1 MTSLIINP
9 PSSALIPTITA
20 SVSPST
26 AVVVGSTIT
35 VDWTSTDT
43 AVMNVTGLVTS
54 TLITGQAIATAP
66 STPGTYLITFTATS
80 STNDVTPKVIS
91 IAVSSTS
98 AIIPQIIVSASPSGT
113 VAPGAAVKFSW
124 NVTNATSAT
133 IVGTGLGI
141 NSTTLLDSATVNAP
155 TVAGNTYSLLVT
167 ATSST
172 GDVATKSIS
181 ITIDNVPSVNG
192 SFSPYTVSP
201 NDVTTL
207 TWNSVNAASLSLSG
221 LGIASISPSGSTSI
235 TAPNTL
241 GIQSVNWTAK
251 TQSGTPSVGKFNLN
265 IVAAPVVTPN
275 IRGSFA
281 KSSMTTA
288 ETTTFTWS
296 TTNATN
302 VLVSGLVGST
312 LSSGTLNVPAQSAPG
327 TYTVVVTATNNT
339 STPNGTATASFTLTV
354 IAITPITPTFN
365 GSFTPGTVKV
375 GDTSTLNW
383 SGTDLATLKLVNTAL
398 GINQT
403 YINQTTG
410 TLTITA
416 PNNVSTQ
423 LVTYTATSS
432 TNNVVTGTIPL
443 IIQQVVII
451 PSVTG
456 SFDVIAPLPNQTTTL
471 TFVPVNAVSVMLNST
486 PLAITDSYAVTSGT
500 SYTKSVTAPSTPGT
514 YTVSMTA
521 TSSSGDN
528 RSATAAFTVAA
539 IVPTISASF
548 DVTSPHPNDLT
559 VLSWTATNAST
570 ITIQSTQLNLN
581 LSFTTSDK
589 FSVVAPATLQQYSVT
604 VTATSATNTTISTVA
619 TFTVTQVPVIPTVT
633 GSFSPAM
640 VNPGQSTVLTWNTTD
655 ASSMDITGDVTSKSL
670 TGLLAV
676 VVSPYAG
683 IGKKTTSYTAT
694 STTGNKVT
702 GTWVYE
708 IVAVPPVIPSVTG
721 SFSPS
726 TVEVNKPTTFTWSST
741 NATTIEFTGAINSTT
756 TQPNGDQII
765 TPTQIGTQT
774 VYYKATSTT
783 GHTDVGSAV
792 VSVFTP
798 VVITVNGSFSPST
811 VEVNKPTTFTW
822 SSTNATTIE
831 FTGAIN
837 STTTQP
843 NGDQI
848 ITPTQIGTQTVYYK
862 ATNITNSVVTGTLSG
877 MFTVIVTAVVVPITP
892 SVTGSF
898 SPSPVEAGK
907 PTTFTWSS
915 TDASSLLLSGAV
927 SSTALSGTQSIT
939 PTQAGTQTVSYTA
952 TSSTNTV
959 ATGAVSLTV
968 NAATPITPTVS
979 GSFSPASITLGQTT
993 TLTWSSTN
1001 ATALSLTGAVTNNQ
1015 LSGTSSITPNTT
1027 GIKTVN
1033 YTAASGTGTVIT
1045 GSFNVAVSPA
1055 APITP
1060 VVNGSFSPL
1069 SITLGQTTTL
1079 TWTSTNATTLALSGA
1094 VTSDQLNGSSSIVP
1108 TTTGTK
1114 TVNYTATSSTG
1125 TTTTGNFVFAVN
1137 AVTPIYPTVNDAGTY
1152 WSQYSVTPGQQ
1163 NTLTWKIDNA
1173 VSASISGLV
1182 TSSAVSG
1189 SATIT
1194 VPTTPGVYS
1203 AYMDATSS
1211 TGHKLQAGSDGKLPR
1226 HTDLLVVAAAALK
1239 GSMNSPAALSSK
1251 QQRQIVI
1258 TGDATAGT
1266 QNYTVTLSTG
1276 AVDTTTG
1283 SPLTGTIS
1291 NNSLT
1296 ICLKGTNSA
1305 GTAQLTLT
1313 KTGYTNYT
1321 GSVAYAANTKYS
1333 PYLLTAGFPQE
1344 SGFTAGTT
1352 THTIATWIANNLY
1365 KGIATAYTTTLGT
1378 RYGLGRAPDYGGLV
1392 FWTNKC
1398 IATYAGNYSGSAFL
1412 TEFFGAAGGTD
1423 LTNSKTTSKTYNPGS
1438 GYSDFYDRPN

>member
-80 STNDVTPKVIS
+80 STNEVTTKVIS

-155 TVAGNTYSLLVT
+155 TVAGNTYTLLVT

-181 ITIDNVPSVNG
+181 ITIDNVPSVTG

-221 LGIASISPSGSTSI
+221 LGITSISPSGSTSI

-251 TQSGTPSVGKFNLN
+251 TQSGTPSTGKFNLN
-265 IVAAPVVTPN
+265 IVAAPVVTPT
-275 IRGSFA
+275 ITGSFA

-339 STPNGTATASFTLTV
+339 STPNGTATASFTLTI

-365 GSFTPGTVKV
+365 GSFTPGTVNV
-375 GDTSTLNW
+375 GDTGTLNW
-383 SGTDLATLKLVNTAL
+383 SGTNLATLKLVNTAL

-403 YINQTTG
+403 YTNQTTG

-486 PLAITDSYAVTSGT
+486 PLAITDSYTVTSGT

-589 FSVVAPATLQQYSVT
+589 FSVVAPAPLQQYSVT
-604 VTATSATNTTISTVA
+604 VTATSATNTTVSTVA

-633 GSFSPAM
+633 GSFSPAT

-708 IVAVPPVIPSVTG
+708 IVAVPPVIPSVT
-721 SFSPS
+721 
-726 TVEVNKPTTFTWSST
+726 
-741 NATTIEFTGAINSTT
+741 
-756 TQPNGDQII
+756 
-765 TPTQIGTQT
+765 
-774 VYYKATSTT
+774 
-783 GHTDVGSAV
+783 
-792 VSVFTP
+792 
-798 VVITVNGSFSPST
+798 GSFSPST

-1137 AVTPIYPTVNDAGTY
+1137 AVTPIYPTVNEAGTY

-1173 VSASISGLV
+1173 VSASITGLV

-1226 HTDLLVVAAAALK
+1226 HTDLVVVAASALK
-1239 GSMNSPAALSSK
+1239 GSITSPAALSSK

-1276 AVDTTTG
+1276 TVDTTTG
-1283 SPLTGTIS
+1283 SPLTGTIGS
-1291 NNSLT
+1291 NSLT
-1296 ICLKGTNSA
+1296 ICLKGINSQ
-1305 GTAQLTLT
+1305 GTATLTLS
-1313 KTGYTNYT
+1313 KSGYTNYV
-1321 GSVAYAANTKYS
+1321 GSIIYSANAKYS
-1333 PYLLTAGFPQE
+1333 PYLLNAGFPQE
-1344 SGFTAGTT
+1344 SLYTASKL
-1352 THTIATWIANNLY
+1352 TIATWIANNLY

-1392 FWTNKC
+1392 FWTNRC
-1398 IATYAGNYSGSAFL
+1398 ISTYAGAYSGSAFL
-1412 TEFFGAAGGTD
+1412 TDFFGAAGGTD

-1438 GYSDFYDRPN
+1438 GYGDFYDRPN